1 MNKINTSW
9 HELKLMDIVII
20 IAIIVAIIATIVN
33 LKSYKLT
40 IEDYNKEIDS
50 TYVNIITAKTIDFE
64 MEVYNYLYQ
73 LNIAHPEIVLIQ
85 ARIESG
91 NFTSNLFLEY
101 NNMFGM
107 KMPYKRPTMA
117 IGKTSSGFAI
127 YDSWKDSVI
136 DYALYQA
143 YSAKNLSEEAYI
155 DHLNDHY
162 AEDSLYNSKI
172 INYVRT
178 TR

>member
-1 MNKINTSW
+1 MNKINTKW
-9 HELKLMDIVII
+9 YQLKLIDIVTII
-20 IAIIVAIIATIVN
+20 VIIVAIIVAIVN
-33 LKSYKLT
+33 LKSYNST

-50 TYVNIITAKTIDFE
+50 TYINIITAKNIDFE
-64 MEVYNYLYQ
+64 MGVYDYIYQ

-107 KMPYKRPTMA
+107 KMPYRRPTMA
-117 IGKTSSGFAI
+117 IGKTNSGFAI
-127 YDSWKDSVI
+127 YGSWKDSVI

-155 DHLNDHY
+155 DHLNEHY